1 MSKPKTAPPIDNP
14 KPAQPIPHHPFFEF
28 ANDQASFIECIDAI
42 NRVES
47 MIELCNFLNLDGDSE
62 GGLTPKAASGYY
74 WLSVLTR
81 ETLSYVGD
89 RLVELNRQQREKHQG
104 KAAYLSALLR
114 SLPSLG
120 GVNRDRFLNN
130 AAAQMN
136 ITRSELDQF
145 VRKTTEK

>member
-1 MSKPKTAPPIDNP
+1 MSKP
-14 KPAQPIPHHPFFEF
+14 KPAQPIPRHPFFEF

-62 GGLTPKAASGYY
+62 GGLTPRAASGYY

-81 ETLSYVGD
+81 ETLSYVSD
-89 RLVELNRQQREKHQG
+89 RLMALNKQQREKHQG
-104 KAAYLSALLR
+104 KAACLSALLM

-120 GVNRDRFLNN
+120 GVNRDRFLNS

-136 ITRSELDQF
+136 ISRSELDQF
-145 VRKTTEK
+145 VCKTMKR

>member
-1 MSKPKTAPPIDNP
+1 MSKPK
-14 KPAQPIPHHPFFEF
+14 PALPIPRHPFFEF

-47 MIELCNFLNLDGDSE
+47 MIELGNFLNLDCDSE

-81 ETLSYVGD
+81 ETLSYVSD
-89 RLVELNRQQREKHQG
+89 RLLELNKQQQEKHQG
-104 KAAYLSALLR
+104 KAAYLSALLM

-136 ITRSELDQF
+136 ISRSELDQF
-145 VRKTTEK
+145 VGKATKR